1 MTIKFSDEQLKKWG
15 FASQE
20 EIVAALEKS
29 KEPPKPAEP
38 AAKTETETEKR
49 GAGEPALFRLE
60 AYQSLM
66 ARISAV
72 EARITALAPETILA
86 SVGTEAKRVASLEIS
101 AAIAKAGGAALQQKS
116 DPADPAAGKSP
127 VDPNDY
133 GAQYDAN
140 AAIREEFLSK
150 ASYVKYME
158 AQKDGRI
165 RIHVRT
171 PEAVNKN

>member
-20 EIVAALEKS
+20 EIVAALDKS
-29 KEPPKPAEP
+29 KEPPKPPEP
-38 AAKTETETEKR
+38 AAAIPPAPAPAPTAKTESVSISAELVGRLT
-49 GAGEPALFRLE
+49 ALE
-60 AYQSLM
+60 AK
-66 ARISAV
+66 V
-72 EARITALAPETILA
+72 TALSPESILA
-86 SVGTEAKRVASLEIS
+86 LVAPEAKRVASLEIS

-127 VDPNDY
+127 VDPNDF

>member
-29 KEPPKPAEP
+29 TAPPKPAEP
-38 AAKTETETEKR
+38 AAIAPTPAAAVKTEIVAVSPE
-49 GAGEPALFRLE
+49 LLSRL
-60 AYQSLM
+60 A
-66 ARISAV
+66 AV
-72 EARITALAPETILA
+72 EASVKALAPETILA

-140 AAIREEFLSK
+140 AVIREEFLSK